1 MAELVAPI
9 TPVTPSATSPLVRT
23 TVDLVPGVALLA
35 AIGLTGKWIQ
45 DFTHSYTH
53 SRHIRSPEI
62 EYSLWAILIGFAIAN
77 VARLPAV
84 LKPGIA
90 TYEFFL
96 KLGIVL
102 LGARFLRCRWTSM
115 PEGWGPN
122 TMASRKRGGL
132 RRMATAEDV
141 REIALTLPRAYEVW
155 VRDRVKYR
163 VGRIVFLSLS
173 PDESLLGF
181 GFPKE
186 MREARV
192 AAEPRKFLMPIAS
205 DMRYNWLRLRL
216 AEVERDELWELIV
229 DAWWGT
235 VPKFVREAFMA
246 KVEQERATASNGT
259 A

>member
-1 MAELVAPI
+1 
-9 TPVTPSATSPLVRT
+9 
-23 TVDLVPGVALLA
+23 
-35 AIGLTGKWIQ
+35 
-45 DFTHSYTH
+45 
-53 SRHIRSPEI
+53 
-62 EYSLWAILIGFAIAN
+62 
-77 VARLPAV
+77 
-84 LKPGIA
+84 
-90 TYEFFL
+90 
-96 KLGIVL
+96 
-102 LGARFLRCRWTSM
+102 
-115 PEGWGPN
+115 
-122 TMASRKRGGL
+122 
-132 RRMATAEDV
+132 MATAEDV

-186 MREARV
+186 MREALV
-192 AAEPRKFLMPIAS
+192 AAEPHKFLMPIAS

-235 VPKFVREAFMA
+235 VPKFVREGFMA
-246 KVEQERATASNGT
+246 GVEQERAAASDGT